1 MPLEKKNHND
11 PYTIDFLRWI
21 YVPPPEFKIS
31 VKPDKIEEITANEE
45 KKIQIIASS
54 NIDLNANVDL
64 RAEMESPEESNIF
77 KIKLKDNKSNVI
89 PKYGKYKTDLG
100 LKLLND
106 TEGSTSLTIKS
117 NFSLD
122 NHTFNGHLKILDKE
136 YFPVYVIPSSIIK
149 ERVELPIIIKRSP
162 DFIDKIVKSLEN
174 ANKIIGPLQVF
185 ITGIFSIG
193 GIIFGAVFSD
203 KIKKIIFNNNIK
215 HNINKVQRLKK
226 KSSSNKDNLKDEKD
240 DKNKNN

>member
-1 MPLEKKNHND
+1 M
-11 PYTIDFLRWI
+11 
-21 YVPPPEFKIS
+21 
-31 VKPDKIEEITANEE
+31 
-45 KKIQIIASS
+45 
-54 NIDLNANVDL
+54 
-64 RAEMESPEESNIF
+64 
-77 KIKLKDNKSNVI
+77 
-89 PKYGKYKTDLG
+89 
-100 LKLLND
+100 LND
-106 TEGSTSLTIKS
+106 TEGSTSLIIKS
-117 NFSLD
+117 IFSLD
-122 NHTFNGHLKILDKE
+122 NHTFKGHFKILDKE

-226 KSSSNKDNLKDEKD
+226 NVAQTKIIKDEKD
-240 DKNKNN
+240 DNNNK

>member
-1 MPLEKKNHND
+1 M
-11 PYTIDFLRWI
+11 
-21 YVPPPEFKIS
+21 PPPEFKIS

-117 NFSLD
+117 IFSLD
-122 NHTFNGHLKILDKE
+122 NHTFKGHLILDKE

-162 DFIDKIVKSLEN
+162 DFIDKIIKSLEN

-215 HNINKVQRLKK
+215 HNINKVKQFKK

-240 DKNKNN
+240 DNK